1 MASEETHSCHYA
13 AALSACLRGQT
24 QGCTSRTFRRNCN
37 VYVDG
42 AIDHSVYYI
51 ESGAV
56 KLVLTAASG
65 KQCLLA
71 IYGGGDIFGEL
82 CLAGIER
89 REGTVTAMVDSAIK
103 QMPCAGFLAALRGSD
118 LLEGLAR
125 YLVGRLGDQQRIIAE
140 LLTQDSEHRLGEA
153 LLRLA
158 GQIGKHDPRSMRIEL
173 RISHQE
179 FSQMVG
185 TTRPRI
191 TEFMTRF
198 AMLGLIESTA
208 EHHLIVKEKRLRDYL
223 NAEFPIA
230 RSVQGREWPI
240 AGSAA
245 P

>member
-125 YLVGRLGDQQRIIAE
+125 YLVGQLGDQQAH
-140 LLTQDSEHRLGEA
+140 HR
-153 LLRLA
+153 RTVDA
-158 GQIGKHDPRSMRIEL
+158 GQRAPAGRGPAAPRRPN
-173 RISHQE
+173 RQ
-179 FSQMVG
+179 
-185 TTRPRI
+185 TRPAQHAHRTAHLAPGILPDGGDDTPAHHRI
-191 TEFMTRF
+191 HRPGSPCW
-198 AMLGLIESTA
+198 ASLRARRST
-208 EHHLIVKEKRLRDYL
+208 I
-223 NAEFPIA
+223 
-230 RSVQGREWPI
+230 S
-240 AGSAA
+240 
-245 P
+245 